1 MFQMIIARNT
11 TLFTKFFAATDAQ
24 SVIAAIPEGG
34 TKRVVFI
41 DTPATPHLVATIE
54 SLVSKGIEVIVRD
67 HHDVP
72 NPRNPRET
80 EIATA
85 ANRVREL
92 CGANALI
99 SNRQANPACSS
110 LIQVGEFA
118 TEGTI
123 LVADNDP
130 DGLTAAMKASGL
142 VYDGLDTDAATL
154 DGARSEQ
161 TAERLTPIA
170 LLLVKGLAT
179 LPPFDA
185 NRPQFSEDAKSKL
198 FQEFVAAAS
207 GEQTALDSLN
217 RKVEAY
223 EASVKV
229 AEGIAAEASEPA
241 PGVVMVNAVGKP
253 RHDLT
258 TLTQRLESRP
268 GCRVTVV
275 RKDNGPIA
283 AKHGG
288 VQYSLAVVKAE
299 QANINLQGL
308 LTPGFVSSP
317 ESGII
322 SNTSFL
328 LHVSQEVWESQ
339 VLPALRSRLG

>member
-1 MFQMIIARNT
+1 MFSSQIGST
-11 TLFTKFFAATDAQ
+11 TVIFSKFFASFDSEAVL
-24 SVIAAIPEGG
+24 SAIPKG
-34 TKRVVFI
+34 TVRVIFI

-54 SLVSKGIEVIVRD
+54 TLVSKGIVVVVRD

-72 NPRNPRET
+72 NPRNSREM
-80 EIATA
+80 EIAAA

-92 CGANALI
+92 CGVNALI
-99 SNRQANPACSS
+99 SNRQANPACSG

-198 FQEFVAAAS
+198 FQEFVAAVS
-207 GEQTALDSLN
+207 GEQTALNSLN

-223 EASVKV
+223 EASVQV
-229 AEGIAAEASEPA
+229 AEDIASEASELA

-288 VQYSLAVVKAE
+288 VQVSMAVVKAE
-299 QANINLQGL
+299 QAKINLQEL
-308 LTPGFVSSP
+308 LPTGFVSSP
-317 ESGII
+317 DTGII
-322 SNTSFL
+322 SNTTFL
-328 LHVSQEVWESQ
+328 LHVSEEVWKGT
-339 VLPALRSRLG
+339 VLPALKG